1 MSYISGMSLWSL
13 QCLSPYYAHAHT
25 HILTVQ
31 WPAQLNKFRQS
42 PSPSLISCV
51 GTASARDGESKALG
65 LIHVWCWIIQYQ
77 HFQQM
82 LQSLWSTVSA
92 YCLMVLYLRSAKTV
106 TDVRNDCTESFLQSK
121 DCYWVFTF
129 NMEGYRFNFLFY
141 FHYSSSKQSACVDCF
156 SGLHRL
162 DGCLVPLA
170 VQWPECIFCLWV
182 QMPSELTGLC

>member
-1 MSYISGMSLWSL
+1 MVTAVFESLL
-13 QCLSPYYAHAHT
+13 CTRAHT
-25 HILTVQ
+25 HSHSTMTSAAEQIQTEPQ
-31 WPAQLNKFRQS
+31 SKPHQLCGNSICQRRRKQS
-42 PSPSLISCV
+42 TRANS
-51 GTASARDGESKALG
+51 
-65 LIHVWCWIIQYQ
+65 
-77 HFQQM
+77 
-82 LQSLWSTVSA
+82 
-92 YCLMVLYLRSAKTV
+92 CLMLNYSIPALSTDATEPLVNSQRLLFDGVVFKKCKNSHI
-106 TDVRNDCTESFLQSK
+106 DVRNDCTESFLQSK